1 MDPAQNLS
9 PFDAKES
16 LIQQTIAQINRDF
29 ARFGMEINF
38 PQSMEMVYAQ
48 VFSEIIYYLNDLLA
62 TDNHRL
68 VSLLYHIDI
77 SESAIKEAW
86 AEQPDL
92 TRPHILSELI
102 ILREFKKVVYRNH
115 YRDKKD
121 TIKKAR

>member
-1 MDPAQNLS
+1 MNPAQNLS

-48 VFSEIIYYLNDLLA
+48 VFRDRKSVLNDLLA

>member
-1 MDPAQNLS
+1 MNPAQNLS

-92 TRPHILSELI
+92 TRLHILSELI

>member
-1 MDPAQNLS
+1 MNPAQNLS

>member
-1 MDPAQNLS
+1 MNPAQNLS

-48 VFSEIIYYLNDLLA
+48 VFSEILYYLNDLLA